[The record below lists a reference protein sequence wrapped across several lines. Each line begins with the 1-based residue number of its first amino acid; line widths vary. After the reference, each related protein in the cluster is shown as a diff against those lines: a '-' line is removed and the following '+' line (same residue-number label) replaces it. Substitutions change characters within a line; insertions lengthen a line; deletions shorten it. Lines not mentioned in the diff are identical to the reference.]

1 MRSSLLPALAGLV
14 AVGCS
19 ARTGTSGQGECVE
32 HLIMPTPEQ
41 LAERG
46 NETAEWYRLNE
57 RYDLRRRPIRAQW
70 DNQSSAYDRVGYYR
84 PGDRAPVL
92 AHSTGRWIRVRS
104 PSTGATGWIQSSMPR
119 ASTWS
124 FIPGTRAIR
133 YLNTKTLAPCEPP
146 AGNEGESGSVAS
158 DSNHS
163 P

>member
-1 MRSSLLPALAGLV
+1 MRSWLLPTLACLV

-19 ARTGTSGQGECVE
+19 ARTGTSAEGECVE
-32 HLIMPTPEQ
+32 HLIMPTPEH

-57 RYDLRRRPIRAQW
+57 RYDLRRRPVLPQW
-70 DNQSSAYDRVGYYR
+70 DKWSERVGYLR

-92 AHSTGRWIRVRS
+92 AHSTGNWVRVRS
-104 PSTGATGWIQSSMPR
+104 PSTGATGWIQSSSPR

-124 FIPGTRAIR
+124 FIAGTRDIR
-133 YLNTKTLAPCEPP
+133 YLNTKTLEPCEPP
-146 AGNEGESGSVAS
+146 AGNEEEAGGVAS
-158 DSNHS
+158 ESNHS